1 MAICATSN
9 TQSCD
14 ELLSLLSICLTAA
27 QQHSPLILVL
37 QPLSFLVPTMKAVH
51 EMAILDLKNFFLSV
65 HIPDVSQNPNSIHSL
80 LPLVQKVLF
89 HFILRSTHGHNKHEA
104 H

>member
-1 MAICATSN
+1 MNFC
-9 TQSCD
+9 
-14 ELLSLLSICLTAA
+14 LLSICLTAA

-37 QPLSFLVPTMKAVH
+37 QPLSFLVSTMKAVH
-51 EMAILDLKNFFLSV
+51 EMAILDLKNFSLSV
-65 HIPDVSQNPNSIHSL
+65 HIPYMLQNPNSIHSI

-89 HFILRSTHGHNKHEA
+89 HFMLRSTHGHNKHEA

>member
-1 MAICATSN
+1 MTICATSN
-9 TQSCD
+9 MQSYD
-14 ELLSLLSICLTAA
+14 ELLSLHSICLTAA

-37 QPLSFLVPTMKAVH
+37 QPLSFLVSTIKAVH
-51 EMAILDLKNFFLSV
+51 EMAILDLKNFSPSV
-65 HIPDVSQNPNSIHSL
+65 HILYMSQNPNSIHNV